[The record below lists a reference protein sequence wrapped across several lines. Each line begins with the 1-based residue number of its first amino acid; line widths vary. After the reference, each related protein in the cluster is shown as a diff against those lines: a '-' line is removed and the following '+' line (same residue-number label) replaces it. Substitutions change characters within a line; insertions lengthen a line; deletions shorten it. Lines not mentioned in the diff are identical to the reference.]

1 MPSEPL
7 LPAEL
12 LPRLDRLE
20 VLSRKVLAGKLR
32 GERRSKRRGQSIEFA
47 DYRNY
52 VVGDDL
58 RHIDWNIYGRL
69 DRLFLKMFLE
79 EEDLS
84 LYVAVD
90 LSASMNF
97 GTPNKAMYA
106 RRVAAALAYIGLVHH
121 NRVKVY
127 ALSGRE
133 TSEGSPE
140 RPAAGGRGG
149 PGAEGSS
156 AAAAVSET
164 GALRGRVR
172 VPIMLDFLSRLAPGE
187 PGTVLS
193 LESALRRAMQSA
205 SLRGVFVL
213 ISDLLDPAGYE
224 TALRPLFGREHD
236 VYVVQVLS
244 PEEIDPTLAGDLRLK
259 DVEDGSVSEVS
270 ISPGLIKQYRATL
283 NAYCLG
289 LKQHVIRRGGQY
301 LFSSTA
307 VPFDTLVLAY
317 LRQRGL
323 LV

>member
-1 MPSEPL
+1 MRDDVL
-7 LPAEL
+7 LPPEL
-12 LPRLDRLE
+12 LPRLDRLD

-32 GERRSKRRGQSIEFA
+32 GERRSKRRGQSVEFA

-84 LYVAVD
+84 LYVVAD

-97 GTPNKAMYA
+97 GTPNKALYA
-106 RRVAAALAYIGLVHH
+106 RRVAAALAYVGLVHH
-121 NRVKVY
+121 NRVVVY
-127 ALSGRE
+127 GLGARVKPTGPWAGRSG
-133 TSEGSPE
+133 GG
-140 RPAAGGRGG
+140 AG
-149 PGAEGSS
+149 EGSS
-156 AAAAVSET
+156 GGVVES
-164 GALRGRVR
+164 GAMRGRVR
-172 VPIMLDFLSRLAPGE
+172 VPKMLDFLSRLTPSPPGE
-187 PGTVLS
+187 AVS
-193 LESALRRAMQSA
+193 LEAALRRVTLSA
-205 SLRGVFVL
+205 RVRGVVVL
-213 ISDLLDPAGYE
+213 ISDFLDPAGYE
-224 TALRPLFGREHD
+224 RSLRPLLGGRYD
-236 VYVVQVLS
+236 VYAVQILS

-259 DVEDGSVSEVS
+259 DVEDGAEAEVS
-270 ISPGLIKQYRATL
+270 VNAALLKQYRATV

-289 LKQHVIRRGGQY
+289 LKQHVVRRGGQY

-323 LV
+323 LA